1 MNAMFSTLSWAA
13 ALQRCSGVTG
23 TNCRCHGRRNALLRY
38 PADADSE
45 SQSVPR
51 VVHDVLG
58 ASGRP
63 IDAAPRARLEAHF
76 GRDFSGIR
84 VHDGSPAAA
93 AAQAVS
99 ARAFTVG
106 HDLVFGAG
114 QYAPGSSSGMVLLAH
129 ELTHALQQQ
138 QWSRPDLRLLEL
150 DDPASPSERE
160 ASQTAT
166 AFSNRKPEAVAEGS
180 ARWVQRDAVR
190 RPTPTPID
198 ADAEKIVAVVMNE
211 KRSLEMRAIELVY
224 RILNRYYSGYSS
236 KVRLVGFDN
245 AKAKDGLQVDQ
256 YQDPSTKTFYGEI
269 YVGERYINDLMK
281 DKYSFADHVA
291 KVGHELEHIDQWR
304 SGLTGSGTKDQ
315 REFLAHYHEAT
326 FVVPEGAGAMHHNT
340 RARHLD
346 AALGLYYCLP
356 AKLQTDYA
364 SLKRGLLA
372 RRPKEVKYGHSEE
385 YPTAPSTCKQPS
397 DFGFD

>member
-1 MNAMFSTLSWAA
+1 MKAMFSTPSRAV
-13 ALQRCSGVTG
+13 ALQR
-23 TNCRCHGRRNALLRY
+23 Y
-38 PADADSE
+38 SE
-45 SQSVPR
+45 SQTVPQ

-63 IDAAPRARLEAHF
+63 MDAAVRARLEAHF
-76 GRDFSGIR
+76 GCDFSGIR
-84 VHDGSPAAA
+84 VHDGASAAA

-106 HDLVFGAG
+106 RDLVFGAG
-114 QYAPGSSSGMVLLAH
+114 QYAPGTTSGMTLLAH
-129 ELTHALQQQ
+129 EVTHAVQQG
-138 QWSRPDLRLLEL
+138 QWSRPDLRGLQL
-150 DDPASPSERE
+150 DDPAGPSERE
-160 ASQTAT
+160 ASQTAI
-166 AFSNRKPEAVAEGS
+166 AFSHQKAGAVAEGS
-180 ARWVQRDAVR
+180 AKRVQRDAVR
-190 RPTPTPID
+190 RPTPTPLD
-198 ADAEKIVAVVMNE
+198 ADAEAIVAVVMNE

-224 RILNRYYSGYSS
+224 RILNKYYSGYSS

-256 YQDPSTKTFYGEI
+256 FQDPSTKTFYGEI
-269 YVGERYINDLMK
+269 YVGERFIDDLIK
-281 DKYSFADHVA
+281 DKFSFADHVA

-304 SGLTGSGTKDQ
+304 IGLTGSGTKDQ

-326 FVVPEGAGAMHHNT
+326 FVVPEGAGAMHHST

-356 AKLQTDYA
+356 AQLQTDYA
-364 SLKRGLLA
+364 SLKRDLLA

-385 YPTAPSTCKQPS
+385 YPTAPTTCKQPS